1 MTRSGNG
8 SKLDGRIGV
17 AGRKLDGRIGV
28 AGRIGVIIMMMMMM
42 IMMQVIQNQHLSQRK
57 KHWTKSGLIFLVPFS
72 LHDSSA
78 FLLWGKK
85 TKVARFSWGNH

>member
-1 MTRSGNG
+1 MTRSGRCING

-17 AGRKLDGRIGV
+17 VGRTGV
-28 AGRIGVIIMMMMMM
+28 AGKMMMMMMM

-57 KHWTKSGLIFLVPFS
+57 KHWTKSGLVFLVPFS

-78 FLLWGKK
+78 FILWGKK
-85 TKVARFSWGNH
+85 TKVARSSWGNHLVLLKG